1 MGIYIPNIKMPSCCV
16 KCHWYYECYDEH
28 CTLGKFLLRKYPT
41 DVSEEPYI
49 LDTQRH
55 PDCPL
60 EEVDGINF
68 GLVEERKIGHWII
81 DGCIEMC
88 DQCGEPRDF
97 PHWKYCP
104 NCGARMKGEDDE

>member
-1 MGIYIPNIKMPSCCV
+1 MGVYIPNMEMPKSCV

-55 PDCPL
+55 HDCPL
-60 EEVDGINF
+60 
-68 GLVEERKIGHWII
+68 I
-81 DGCIEMC
+81 DIVT
-88 DQCGEPRDF
+88 CGECKYYNNLFGCMRCDEITLVTNPDDF
-97 PHWKYCP
+97 CSY
-104 NCGARMKGEDDE
+104 GERRTNEYSNLDNSHL

>member
-1 MGIYIPNIKMPSCCV
+1 MGVYIKNKEMPKSCV
-16 KCHWYYECYDEH
+16 KCRWYYELYDEH

-60 EEVDGINF
+60 EEID
-68 GLVEERKIGHWII
+68 LVR
-81 DGCIEMC
+81 
-88 DQCGEPRDF
+88 CGECA
-97 PHWKYCP
+97 WYEKSYCRWL
-104 NCGARMKGEDDE
+104 CTSGYL

>member
-1 MGIYIPNIKMPSCCV
+1 MGVYIPNMKMPKSCV

-60 EEVDGINF
+60 EEIDLVRCGECKHLKADGTCDIFADDNIRPSVSDF
-68 GLVEERKIGHWII
+68 CSHGERK
-81 DGCIEMC
+81 E
-88 DQCGEPRDF
+88 
-97 PHWKYCP
+97 
-104 NCGARMKGEDDE
+104 